1 MTATAHPGHNPT
13 GKNGRSAEV
22 LSARQQ
28 RFVVAYLEDP
38 VGSTAAR
45 VAGYRRP
52 KDAGSRLLRRAAVCE
67 AIAKGQARVL
77 ARSSLTAEKVLETLH
92 LIATTDMRDFYTEDG
107 ALKQPKDW
115 TRAQGLGVSSLDVV
129 KRNLTS
135 GDGKVDTVFKVKL
148 CDRVRALESLAK
160 HFGLLV
166 DRVDHSGAIVF
177 QHEQLDVP
185 VTVEAVRV
193 PETP

>member
-1 MTATAHPGHNPT
+1 MTGLT
-13 GKNGRSAEV
+13 V
-22 LSARQQ
+22 RQA
-28 RFVVAYLEDP
+28 RFVEAYLVEP
-38 VGSTAAR
+38 VAAYAAIS
-45 VAGYRRP
+45 AGYKRG
-52 KDAGSRLLRRAAVCE
+52 AEQGMRLLRRADVRAE
-67 AIAKGQARVL
+67 IAARRATVM
-77 ARSSLTAEKVLETLH
+77 AKTDLTAAKVLETLH
-92 LIATTDMRDFYTEDG
+92 SIATMDMRDFYREDG
-107 ALKQPKDW
+107 TLKQPQEW
-115 TRAQGLGVSSLDVV
+115 THAQGLGVSSLDVV

-135 GDGKVDTVFKVKL
+135 GDGQVDTVFKVKL

-177 QHEQLDVP
+177 QHEQLDAP

>member
-1 MTATAHPGHNPT
+1 MTGLT
-13 GKNGRSAEV
+13 G
-22 LSARQQ
+22 RQQ
-28 RFVVAYLEDP
+28 RFVEAYVTTPVA
-38 VGSTAAR
+38 SHAATAA
-45 VAGYRRP
+45 GYKRG
-52 KDAGSRLLRRAAVCE
+52 DVAGSRLLKRPEVRAE
-67 AIAKGQARVL
+67 IASRQATVL
-77 ARSSLTAEKVLETLH
+77 AKTDLTAAKVLETLH
-92 LIATTDMRDFYTEDG
+92 LIATTDMRDFYTKEG
-107 ALKQPKDW
+107 ALKQPQEW

-135 GDGKVDTVFKVKL
+135 GDGQTDTVFKVKL

-193 PETP
+193 PETG